1 MFFRRSSLTLFPLAA
16 RTRVCRTFPTWA
28 GWWTYYST
36 VCTFIRTFDTLGSGG
51 RVDMRGQAGWPR
63 TFPPQFDSKG
73 KIRPKRVFVFY
84 QPAIIKKVS
93 RSILYIWQLCLRPV
107 TPPSGRWWVVRPL
120 STKKRRSET
129 PLFSSRRDKAKGRRR
144 VPFLGVLYSVPFHSA
159 AWHCRVWGG
168 GWVWK
173 HYTAD

>member
-1 MFFRRSSLTLFPLAA
+1 M
-16 RTRVCRTFPTWA
+16 
-28 GWWTYYST
+28 
-36 VCTFIRTFDTLGSGG
+36 
-51 RVDMRGQAGWPR
+51 DMRGQAGWPR

-129 PLFSSRRDKAKGRRR
+129 PLFSSPAGQSERSEEESSVFGCTVRIVYLSTQQPGTA
-144 VPFLGVLYSVPFHSA
+144 VFGVA
-159 AWHCRVWGG
+159 GG
-168 GWVWK
+168 FGS
-173 HYTAD
+173 TILQTDI